1 MAYRIADRILSGCG
15 VTKAAGGAY
24 AAQREAYADAWMPL
38 ADALVG
44 PDAGPDA
51 GLTRIRELMDG
62 NLQRLRL
69 LYEQDQAMKSA
80 ATQTFDAYL
89 GREPRGAVPYDPERF
104 ELRTELVPRGESPH
118 VDGYGATAPEGGHL

>member
-1 MAYRIADRILSGCG
+1 MAYRIADRILAGCG

-24 AAQREAYADAWMPL
+24 AAQREAHADAWMPL

-44 PDAGPDA
+44 ADG
-51 GLTRIRELMDG
+51 GLTRIREQMDG
-62 NLQRLRL
+62 NLQKLRL

-80 ATQTFDAYL
+80 AAQAFDAHL

-104 ELRTELVPRGESPH
+104 GLRTELVPRGEPPH
-118 VDGYGATAPEGGHL
+118 VNGHGAAAPERGHL